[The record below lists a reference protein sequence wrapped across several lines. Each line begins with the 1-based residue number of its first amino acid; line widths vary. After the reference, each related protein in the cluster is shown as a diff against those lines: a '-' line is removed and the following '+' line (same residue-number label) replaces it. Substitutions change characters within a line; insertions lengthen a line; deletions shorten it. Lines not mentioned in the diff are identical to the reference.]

1 MKQSLKKHADKLR
14 FGLIGGINTLIDFS
28 LLFLGTSLG
37 LNHFVANYIA
47 TSVAFIFSFFA
58 NRSFTFKSKDKI
70 HRQLVPFL
78 TVTLFGLWVL
88 QPVIIWL
95 MLIPLSGI
103 DSNLALFIAKIAAT
117 ATTLVWNYVWYSR
130 FVFKK

>member
-1 MKQSLKKHADKLR
+1 MKQSLKKHAKKLR
-14 FGLIGGINTLIDFS
+14 FGLIGGVNTLTDFS

-47 TSVAFIFSFFA
+47 TSFAFIFSFFA